1 LICNDVSH
9 LKNLL
14 ALLQPPSVKMRM
26 APVECQLLSWEE
38 EGMRWIGLVCDLAL
52 LLTGVVMLLYRYR
65 VLGKAP
71 GVDAQYDAAM
81 ARQAPMNT
89 ILTWVILSMAFIGLL
104 NHFVGW
110 LL

>member
-1 LICNDVSH
+1 MTRFIPKSYS
-9 LKNLL
+9 LL
-14 ALLQPPSVKMRM
+14 PPPNVAMRM
-26 APVECQLLSWEE
+26 ARVESQLLSWEG
-38 EGMRWIGLVCDLAL
+38 EGMRWIGLVCDLVL

-71 GVDAQYDAAM
+71 GVDAQYDAAT
-81 ARQAPMNT
+81 ARQAPTNT

-104 NHFVGW
+104 DHFVGW